1 MFDEDGLSLASEKAS
16 IEDVQGCFYASGSS
30 FETVYVIA
38 YEWESESRESSSK
51 AA

>member
-1 MFDEDGLSLASEKAS
+1 MLSCAYV
-16 IEDVQGCFYASGSS
+16 DVK
-30 FETVYVIA
+30 IA